1 MVPTLAQTRTAWS
14 TLAAIEIKSPD
25 LAWLFIGLNAVDALT
40 TVYLVTNGASEA
52 NPVMGALL
60 SFGATTFV
68 ALKVS
73 AAAALA
79 FALAR
84 YMPRTLRAVCV
95 VFAGVVGWQATLCVT
110 L

>member
-1 MVPTLAQTRTAWS
+1 
-14 TLAAIEIKSPD
+14 
-25 LAWLFIGLNAVDALT
+25 
-40 TVYLVTNGASEA
+40 
-52 NPVMGALL
+52 MGALL
-60 SFGATTFV
+60 SFGAATFV